1 MISRRKLFG
10 GIAAAGLAGC
20 APDGGGAG
28 EATGPI
34 TVGLTYI
41 PNVQFCAFYLG
52 VEEGLFG
59 DVDVKIRHHGEQED
73 LFGAL
78 LSDEE
83 QVVFASSDEAV
94 VANKGIVTVA
104 TAYQEYPVEIVFREP
119 AESLADLKGR
129 TLGIP
134 GRFGSSYYAALVAL
148 KEAGLTEDDVEI
160 QEIGFT
166 LVPALATDKVDA
178 ITGFANNDVVQLKSL
193 GKEIWRVPISKE
205 PMLVGPGLMTTEKL
219 EEDPRVK
226 AVVEGMLAA
235 EKRAVE
241 DPEAALAATKK
252 QVPALA
258 DEEQLAT
265 AREVLKATSELW
277 RNSNGEIS
285 VDVDKSAMQRMEK
298 FLDEAGLIGGQE

>member
-1 MISRRKLFG
+1 MISRRMLFG
-10 GIAAAGLAGC
+10 GIAAAGLTGC
-20 APDGGGAG
+20 TGGGDGTDAS
-28 EATGPI
+28 GPI

-104 TAYQEYPVEIVFREP
+104 TAYQQYPVEIVFREP
-119 AESLADLKGR
+119 AESLGDLRGK

-148 KEAGLTEDDVEI
+148 KGAGLTEDDVEI
-160 QEIGFT
+160 LEIGYT
-166 LVPALATDKVDA
+166 LVSGLATGKVDA
-178 ITGFANNDVVQLKSL
+178 ITGFANNDVVQLESL
-193 GKEIWRVPISKE
+193 GEEVWRVPISKE

-219 EEDPRVK
+219 ADDPRVK
-226 AVVEGMLAA
+226 AVVEGMLKA
-235 EKRAVE
+235 EQRAVE

-265 AREVLKATSELW
+265 ARKVLEATSELW
-277 RNSNGEIS
+277 KNDKGDIS
-285 VDVDKSAMQRMEK
+285 VDVDKAAMQRMEK
-298 FLDEAGLIGGQE
+298 FLGEAGLISG

>member
-1 MISRRKLFG
+1 MISRRMLLG
-10 GIAAAGLAGC
+10 GVAAAGLVGC
-20 APDGGGAG
+20 AGGGEGTDAS
-28 EATGPI
+28 GPI

-104 TAYQEYPVEIVFREP
+104 TAYQQYPVEVVFREP
-119 AESLADLKGR
+119 AESLEDLRGK

-166 LVPALATDKVDA
+166 LVSGLATDKVDA
-178 ITGFANNDVVQLKSL
+178 ITGFANNDVVQLESL
-193 GKEIWRVPISKE
+193 GEEVWRVPISKE

-219 EEDPRVK
+219 ADDPRVK
-226 AVVEGMLAA
+226 AVVEGMLKA
-235 EKRAVE
+235 EQRAVE

-265 AREVLKATSELW
+265 ARKVLEATSELW
-277 RNSNGEIS
+277 KDDKGDIS

-298 FLDEAGLIGGQE
+298 FLDEAGLISG